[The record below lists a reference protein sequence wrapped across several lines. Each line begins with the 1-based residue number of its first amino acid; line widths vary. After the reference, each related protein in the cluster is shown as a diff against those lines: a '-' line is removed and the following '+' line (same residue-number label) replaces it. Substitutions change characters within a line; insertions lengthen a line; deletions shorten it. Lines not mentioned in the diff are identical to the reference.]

1 MQCNKGICRD
11 RTQVHASKDHHRLA
25 ETTELLCPANTQLH
39 IIYKQHRMRPSTLDR
54 YVKHAQP
61 GNRTRNTCHTS
72 SAVNVWDIYP
82 LSQTS

>member
-1 MQCNKGICRD
+1 MRIKGICGGRA
-11 RTQVHASKDHHRLA
+11 RAHASKGHRRLA
-25 ETTELLCPANTQLH
+25 GATELLCHIYTQLH

-61 GNRTRNTCHTS
+61 GNRARNPCHI
-72 SAVNVWDIYP
+72 SADASVWDIYP